1 MHAFV
6 TDVASNNAAMPL
18 PLRKLKWKFCHA
30 ICTSLYACSS
40 FTSNV
45 FAHSLR
51 SSNAFIRARW
61 SWINFSSSFFFL
73 AISASICFCF
83 QRFFSA
89 SSFSAWSAA
98 ASAAEAN
105 EMVFFF
111 FATKACGFWAR
122 CCCCGCCSCCSFSF
136 SSSCSSSEEDES
148 NVKMPQSTT
157 LNFCFCIRSC
167 FAIVAS
173 TSGLGF
179 FTSAFLSSFLLSS
192 SKISSS
198 LITSSSEFSDEKPT
212 LPGPIAGAA
221 FKISLLKPRLNPN
234 VFSSNTLLDSIG
246 SSSSSISTA
255 AKRKRERDG
264 WLACIGTSDQCFST
278 FTLVAKGGLACI
290 GTSVQSLSSS
300 IFFSLAEESNRS
312 ICWLSTRIFSFSSSL
327 LLDFLSILLLPKNIA
342 SPSGSSSSFFSAVP
356 AFMYFIS
363 SCRSS
368 SCKDMPR
375 SLLSLSFFFLWLPRR
390 SNTSSSFPFAGCCLN
405 MFWNISAP
413 VGVSET
419 FTAFD
424 CFSTSS
430 RDFTLLFFELCELT
444 LNWKSFA
451 SFFIW
456 SKSARPLF
464 GANA

>member
-1 MHAFV
+1 M
-6 TDVASNNAAMPL
+6 
-18 PLRKLKWKFCHA
+18 
-30 ICTSLYACSS
+30 
-40 FTSNV
+40 
-45 FAHSLR
+45 
-51 SSNAFIRARW
+51 
-61 SWINFSSSFFFL
+61 NFSSSFFFL

-111 FATKACGFWAR
+111 FATKACGFCAR
-122 CCCCGCCSCCSFSF
+122 CCCCGCCSCRSFS

-198 LITSSSEFSDEKPT
+198 LITSSSEFSDEKPA

-221 FKISLLKPRLNPN
+221 FNISLLKPRLNPN

-264 WLACIGTSDQCFST
+264 
-278 FTLVAKGGLACI
+278 
-290 GTSVQSLSSS
+290 
-300 IFFSLAEESNRS
+300 
-312 ICWLSTRIFSFSSSL
+312 
-327 LLDFLSILLLPKNIA
+327 
-342 SPSGSSSSFFSAVP
+342 
-356 AFMYFIS
+356 
-363 SCRSS
+363 
-368 SCKDMPR
+368 
-375 SLLSLSFFFLWLPRR
+375 
-390 SNTSSSFPFAGCCLN
+390 
-405 MFWNISAP
+405 
-413 VGVSET
+413 
-419 FTAFD
+419 
-424 CFSTSS
+424 
-430 RDFTLLFFELCELT
+430 
-444 LNWKSFA
+444 
-451 SFFIW
+451 
-456 SKSARPLF
+456 
-464 GANA
+464 